1 MVKSTTAR
9 ALATTRRARY
19 DYAIG
24 ETFEAGIALLGSE
37 IKSAREGR
45 MTIAEGYVYIKNG
58 EAWLENAHIPHYP
71 PAGIYGQHEP
81 TRARKLLLKK
91 KQLAHLQD
99 QAHRDGQTI
108 IPLKVYIKNRV
119 AKLLIGV
126 GKGKRQID
134 RRNTIKERDAK
145 REIDRAI
152 RQRMQ

>member
-1 MVKSTTAR
+1 MVKTDSER
-9 ALATTRRARY
+9 AIATNRRARY

-24 ETFEAGIALLGSE
+24 ETIEAGMALLGSE

-45 MTIAEGYVYIKNG
+45 MTIAEGYVYIKDG

-71 PAGIYGQHEP
+71 PAGIHGQHDP
-81 TRARKLLLKK
+81 NRPRKLLLKK
-91 KQLAHLQD
+91 KQLEHLGD

-108 IPLKVYIKNRV
+108 VPLKVYIKNRV

-126 GKGKRQID
+126 GKGKRQVD

-145 REIDRAI
+145 REIDRAM
-152 RQRMQ
+152 RQRMH

>member
-1 MVKSTTAR
+1 MVKTDSER
-9 ALATTRRARY
+9 AIATNRRARY

-24 ETFEAGIALLGSE
+24 ETIEAGMALLGSE

-45 MTIAEGYVYIKNG
+45 MTIAEGYVYIKEG

-71 PAGIYGQHEP
+71 PAGMHGQHDP
-81 TRARKLLLKK
+81 NRPRKLLLKK
-91 KQLAHLQD
+91 KQLAHLED

-108 IPLKVYIKNRV
+108 VPLKVYIKNRV

-126 GKGKRQID
+126 GKGKRQVD

-145 REIDRAI
+145 REIDRAM
-152 RQRMQ
+152 RQRMH

>member
-1 MVKSTTAR
+1 MVKSTTER
-9 ALATTRRARY
+9 ALATNRRARY
-19 DYAIG
+19 NYAIG